1 MNQNNKNKNEL
12 KSKSDTVTVFNSDN
26 SVLRITEKYKEL
38 VKNSLIAFKNAIELG
53 EELQTVKV
61 NLLNGLKKI
70 LHSFQ
75 REPPADILRFTK
87 SKIFS
92 ERS

>member
-1 MNQNNKNKNEL
+1 MTTSKNKNEL

-53 EELQTVKV
+53 EELQTVKD
-61 NLLNGLKKI
+61 NL
-70 LHSFQ
+70 
-75 REPPADILRFTK
+75 PADILRFTK